1 DFDGVLDEVASQW
14 SGVLDAVQVHTPDR
28 ALDIMLNDWLLYQ
41 VTSCRLW
48 ARTAG
53 YQASGAYGFRDQL
66 QDVMA
71 LCVSRPDL
79 ARGHLLRAAGRQFAA
94 GDVQHWWLPPKG
106 QGIRTRISDDR
117 IWLAYVASHYLTVT
131 GDAAVLDEPVAF
143 LTGESIAEGAT
154 DAFFQPGQG
163 DTASLYE
170 HCALAL
176 DSSLVLGAHDLPLIG
191 TGDWND
197 GYNNVGAQG

>member
-1 DFDGVLDEVASQW
+1 
-14 SGVLDAVQVHTPDR
+14 
-28 ALDIMLNDWLLYQ
+28 
-41 VTSCRLW
+41 
-48 ARTAG
+48 
-53 YQASGAYGFRDQL
+53 
-66 QDVMA
+66 
-71 LCVSRPDL
+71 
-79 ARGHLLRAAGRQFAA
+79 AGRQFAA

-197 GYNNVGAQG
+197 GYNNVGAQGRGESVWLGWFLCAAIAAFVPVARQRGDEAR